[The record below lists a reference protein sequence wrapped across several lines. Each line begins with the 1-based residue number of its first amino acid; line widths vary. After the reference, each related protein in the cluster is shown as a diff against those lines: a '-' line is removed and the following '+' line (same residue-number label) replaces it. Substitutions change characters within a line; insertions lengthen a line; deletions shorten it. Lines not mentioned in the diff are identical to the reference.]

1 MKIEKPTT
9 RDTTSAARPWED
21 RDSERGDENA
31 RPKRRPDEVDALN
44 RTLESLSLRRP

>member
-9 RDTTSAARPWED
+9 REINLPARPWED

-31 RPKRRPDEVDALN
+31 RLKRRTDDVDALN
-44 RTLESLSLRRP
+44 RTLESLSPRRS